1 MHKKSCID
9 VALKVFHLLF
19 SKIEFKF
26 NYRQASDFTFQWQ
39 WQYSTHKKMNEYLSN
54 DNIGFRRHSRQEVH

>member
-1 MHKKSCID
+1 M
-9 VALKVFHLLF
+9 F

-26 NYRQASDFTFQWQ
+26 HYRQASDFTFQWQ